1 MADSYRCWSK
11 TMLRFRRNTP
21 WLLLFGLLVCVG
33 NTHFI
38 QAEGEPQLVA
48 RGVVWQLAPA
58 PQAAQALPS
67 PYRQQLPIIV
77 TSGAPASVA
86 FFGRTG
92 DLRNGP
98 ANQYGYGITAL
109 EYEIQIVGAAGL
121 PYREEWSVDGQ
132 SKPQLGSQ
140 GIIPASPA
148 MLTNALLYSTGAPLP
163 RGTYRLRLIVAE
175 FLAADTSVVV
185 R

>member
-1 MADSYRCWSK
+1 
-11 TMLRFRRNTP
+11 MLRFRRTKS
-21 WLLLFGLLVCVG
+21 WLLLFGLLVCIG

-38 QAEGEPQLVA
+38 QAEGEPQLVV
-48 RGVVWQLAPA
+48 RGVVWQMAPA
-58 PQAAQALPS
+58 PQVAPS
-67 PYRQQLPIIV
+67 LVSLYRQQLPMVV
-77 TSGAPASVA
+77 TSGVPATIA

-92 DLRNGP
+92 DLRSGP
-98 ANQYGYGITAL
+98 ANQFGYGITAL

-140 GIIPASPA
+140 GTIPASTA
-148 MLTNALLYSTGAPLP
+148 TLTNALLYSTGAPLP
-163 RGTYRLRLIVAE
+163 RGTYRLRFFIAE
-175 FLAADTSVVV
+175 YVAADTSVVV